1 MSRANLSCTEEL
13 PIGPLWAEQALV
25 WWDGAMTFPPDATVS
40 DAGEF
45 GLIEALTG
53 IFEQGDQVLVGPGDD
68 AAVLR
73 VRTGHVV
80 VSTDLMVEGR
90 HFRRDW
96 VSAADVGHRAA
107 AQNLSDI
114 NAMGGR
120 ATSLTIGLAAP
131 ADLPA
136 EWALD
141 FARGFAEECA
151 LVGASVVGG
160 DLSRA
165 DQLVIAVTVLGA
177 CTVAPVVRSGAR
189 PGDVLALC
197 GRQGWAAGGMAVLGR
212 GFRSPRVLVEAY
224 RRPEPPYDAGP
235 VAADA
240 GATAMIDVSDGLLA
254 DAGHIATASGVA
266 MDVHRDAF
274 ELAEPLQA
282 VGAALGADPLQFILG
297 GGDDHALLATF
308 PDGSVPDGWLV
319 IGTVTEG
326 AGVTVD
332 GAGVRRP
339 DRLDPLLKA
348 LTAPSG
354 NGRFVSPDSTR
365 RFVARCARERRLAR
379 SPARR
384 GRGFAGS
391 ARDLASLDAA
401 GADVEALGRAV
412 DRGPDALDVGVEA
425 TLRDLARPGTVVAE
439 SRLLGADVTD
449 GSHRELLRIEV

>member
-1 MSRANLSCTEEL
+1 
-13 PIGPLWAEQALV
+13 
-25 WWDGAMTFPPDATVS
+25 MTFPADATIS

-53 IFEQGDQVLVGPGDD
+53 IFAQGDQVVVGPGDD

-136 EWALD
+136 EWALE
-141 FARGFAEECA
+141 FARGFAEECD

-165 DQLVIAVTVLGA
+165 DQIVIAVTVLGA

-224 RRPEPPYDAGP
+224 RRPEPPYDAGQ

-240 GATAMIDVSDGLLA
+240 GATSMIDVSDGLLA
-254 DAGHIATASGVA
+254 DAGHVATASGVA
-266 MDVHRDAF
+266 IDVHRDAF
-274 ELAEPLQA
+274 DVAEPLQA

-319 IGTVTEG
+319 VGAVAEG
-326 AGVTVD
+326 SGVTVD
-332 GAGVRRP
+332 GENY
-339 DRLDPLLKA
+339 D
-348 LTAPSG
+348 
-354 NGRFVSPDSTR
+354 
-365 RFVARCARERRLAR
+365 
-379 SPARR
+379 
-384 GRGFAGS
+384 
-391 ARDLASLDAA
+391 
-401 GADVEALGRAV
+401 
-412 DRGPDALDVGVEA
+412 GPTGW
-425 TLRDLARPGTVVAE
+425 T
-439 SRLLGADVTD
+439 
-449 GSHRELLRIEV
+449 HF